1 MKDKV
6 EKEEEPAIIYLD
18 LSAGVEDVE
27 MEEESILEALTGSEF
42 RHVITEHLYS
52 NLVEAI
58 KKEKNSFIA
67 FRLEQQSEDYI
78 LEKKH
83 YKNLLNTIL
92 SMAEEDEEYTK
103 CATIQKLIKAL

>member
-1 MKDKV
+1 MENKAQR
-6 EKEEEPAIIYLD
+6 EEESGIIYLD
-18 LSAGVEDVE
+18 LSLVEEDPDTDDQ
-27 MEEESILEALTGSEF
+27 SIIEALTGSEF
-42 RHVITEHLYS
+42 RYVITEHLYD

-67 FRLEQQSEDYI
+67 FRLSQQDEDYI
-78 LEKKH
+78 LEKKQ

-103 CATIQKLIKAL
+103 CAAIQKLIKAL